1 MFNSW
6 RALSYFLSGISNVA
20 FFFSAIC
27 TQEKKKGSIQE
38 SEDESDSSD
47 EEFESS
53 QVPSSTSQ
61 QWLDGNLASVNKAL
75 CPAISYWV
83 ALTTPNGAPASPIS
97 VHKALLNCGVD
108 VIVDQVKHIVL
119 YANCLFMSVHIMA
132 FTRNKSSTYQWSI
145 KQITVLR

>member
-1 MFNSW
+1 MFT
-6 RALSYFLSGISNVA
+6 LSYFLLGISNVA

-38 SEDESDSSD
+38 SEDESGDSDSD
-47 EEFESS
+47 EFESS

-61 QWLDGNLASVNKAL
+61 QWLGGNLASVNKAL

-83 ALTTPNGAPASPIS
+83 ALMTPNGAPASPIS

-108 VIVDQVKHIVL
+108 VTVDQVKL
-119 YANCLFMSVHIMA
+119 LA
-132 FTRNKSSTYQWSI
+132 
-145 KQITVLR
+145 

>member
-1 MFNSW
+1 M
-6 RALSYFLSGISNVA
+6 A

-38 SEDESDSSD
+38 SEDESDSSN

-75 CPAISYWV
+75 CPAIAYWV

-108 VIVDQVKHIVL
+108 VIVDQVTYLVL
-119 YANCLFMSVHIMA
+119 NADCLLICVRIMT
-132 FTRNKSSTYQWSI
+132 FTRNKSSTY
-145 KQITVLR
+145 

>member
-1 MFNSW
+1 MFNSC
-6 RALSYFLSGISNVA
+6 RTLSYFLLGISNVA

-38 SEDESDSSD
+38 SEDESGNSN

-61 QWLDGNLASVNKAL
+61 QWLRGNLASVNKAL

-108 VIVDQVKHIVL
+108 VTVDQVRLLV
-119 YANCLFMSVHIMA
+119 
-132 FTRNKSSTYQWSI
+132 
-145 KQITVLR
+145 

>member
-1 MFNSW
+1 M
-6 RALSYFLSGISNVA
+6 A

-38 SEDESDSSD
+38 SEDESDSSN

-75 CPAISYWV
+75 CPAIAYWV

-108 VIVDQVKHIVL
+108 VIVDQVTYLVL
-119 YANCLFMSVHIMA
+119 NADCLLICVHIMT
-132 FTRNKSSTYQWSI
+132 FTRNKSSTY
-145 KQITVLR
+145 

>member
-1 MFNSW
+1 M
-6 RALSYFLSGISNVA
+6 A
-20 FFFSAIC
+20 FFFCAIC

-38 SEDESDSSD
+38 SEDESDSSN

-75 CPAISYWV
+75 CPAIAYWI

-108 VIVDQVKHIVL
+108 VIVDQVTYLVL
-119 YANCLFMSVHIMA
+119 NANCFLTVRYTLRRLRGTKAALFNGQSNSLHC
-132 FTRNKSSTYQWSI
+132 
-145 KQITVLR
+145 

>member
-1 MFNSW
+1 M
-6 RALSYFLSGISNVA
+6 A

-38 SEDESDSSD
+38 SEDESDSSN

-61 QWLDGNLASVNKAL
+61 QWLDGNLASVSKAL
-75 CPAISYWV
+75 CPAIAYWV

-108 VIVDQVKHIVL
+108 VIVDQVTYLVL
-119 YANCLFMSVHIMA
+119 NADCLLI
-132 FTRNKSSTYQWSI
+132 
-145 KQITVLR
+145 

>member
-6 RALSYFLSGISNVA
+6 RTLSYFLSGISNVA

-38 SEDESDSSD
+38 SEDESDNSN

-53 QVPSSTSQ
+53 PVPSSTSQ

-108 VIVDQVKHIVL
+108 VIVDQVKHLVL
-119 YANCLFMSVHIMA
+119 NVDCLFLSVYTLWRFRETKATLI
-132 FTRNKSSTYQWSI
+132 NSQLNSLQY
-145 KQITVLR
+145 

>member
-6 RALSYFLSGISNVA
+6 RTLSYFLSGISNVA

-38 SEDESDSSD
+38 SEDESDNSN

-53 QVPSSTSQ
+53 SVPSSTSQ

-83 ALTTPNGAPASPIS
+83 ALTTPNGAPAGPIS

-108 VIVDQVKHIVL
+108 VIVDQVKHLVL
-119 YANCLFMSVHIMA
+119 NADCLFLSVY
-132 FTRNKSSTYQWSI
+132 TLWSFRETKAI
-145 KQITVLR
+145 LINSQLNSLQY

>member
-1 MFNSW
+1 M
-6 RALSYFLSGISNVA
+6 A

-38 SEDESDSSD
+38 SEDESDSSN

-75 CPAISYWV
+75 CPAIAYWI

-108 VIVDQVKHIVL
+108 VIVDQVTCLVL
-119 YANCLFMSVHIMA
+119 NADCLLICVHIMT
-132 FTRNKSSTYQWSI
+132 FTRNKSSTYLWSI
-145 KQITVLR
+145 K

>member
-1 MFNSW
+1 MFNSC
-6 RALSYFLSGISNVA
+6 RTLSYFLLGISNVA

-27 TQEKKKGSIQE
+27 TQEKKKGS
-38 SEDESDSSD
+38 EDESGNSD
-47 EEFESS
+47 EELESS

-61 QWLDGNLASVNKAL
+61 QWLGGNLASVNKAL

-108 VIVDQVKHIVL
+108 VTVDQVKL
-119 YANCLFMSVHIMA
+119 LA
-132 FTRNKSSTYQWSI
+132 
-145 KQITVLR
+145 